1 MFFRI
6 IAYFTFLLK
15 STNQHGVHS
24 PFVYHFITKGLYKK
38 GTNVTVFNEYPELLK
53 LSNKEQKVLSK
64 IVNYF
69 NIDKIQFN
77 KTALSTNL
85 NKDCNTLLYSDIEH
99 FNTLDI
105 SALNSNQFVV
115 LHRIHQ
121 HKKVQLK
128 WQEIIKNKEAIVT
141 IDLFYFGLIFFR
153 KKQAKE
159 HFNIRA

>member
-6 IAYFTFLLK
+6 ISYLTFLLK
-15 STNQHGVHS
+15 SSNQHGVHS

-38 GTNVTVFNEYPELLK
+38 GMKVTVFNEYPELIK
-53 LSNKEQKVLSK
+53 LSNKEQKMLSK

-77 KTALSTNL
+77 QTALSTNL
-85 NKDCNTLLYSDIEH
+85 NKDCNHLLYSNIEY
-99 FNTLDI
+99 FNVLDL
-105 SALNSNQFVV
+105 SVLNSNQFVV

-121 HKKVQLK
+121 HKNSQLK
-128 WQEIIKNKEAIVT
+128 WQEIIKNKEATVT
-141 IDLFYFGLIFFR
+141 IDLFYYGLIFFR
-153 KKQAKE
+153 KEQAKE